1 MPSTNDSPA
10 IQESS
15 KKPGIHTGWLIVIS
29 IIDDI
34 IYMCIYICVCYII
47 CIYIYVCYI
56 SADPACSRGS
66 ASEEELP
73 AARAKK
79 SLQAARARSK
89 KTRKKKQEQEA
100 IPAGPVRPS
109 GPCCL
114 AVAQAPFWVRQLG
127 FLVGS
132 ESHVRHSRPWL
143 AGPVRLSGPGCL
155 AVAQAPFWVRQLGF
169 LVGSESNVRHSR
181 PWPAGPVRPSGP
193 CCFGV
198 ASAPCVSFGGGKTG
212 RGGRGLQ
219 ARSVPQG
226 PAVSVWR
233 RRRL

>member
-1 MPSTNDSPA
+1 MCQNFQVGGSGIGILINFATKPSPFTDFMPKLSLKSPTFSRSPQLPVSLFKFPGHFQQIVTLQHHDLGVFLESQA
-10 IQESS
+10 AGKRCEDLGRVCIQCM
-15 KKPGIHTGWLIVIS
+15 H
-29 IIDDI
+29 
-34 IYMCIYICVCYII
+34 MYIR
-47 CIYIYVCYI
+47 YI

-143 AGPVRLSGPGCL
+143 AGPV
-155 AVAQAPFWVRQLGF
+155 
-169 LVGSESNVRHSR
+169 
-181 PWPAGPVRPSGP
+181 
-193 CCFGV
+193 
-198 ASAPCVSFGGGKTG
+198 
-212 RGGRGLQ
+212 
-219 ARSVPQG
+219 PQG
-226 PAVSVWR
+226 PAVWLWR
-233 RRRL
+233 RRRFGSDS